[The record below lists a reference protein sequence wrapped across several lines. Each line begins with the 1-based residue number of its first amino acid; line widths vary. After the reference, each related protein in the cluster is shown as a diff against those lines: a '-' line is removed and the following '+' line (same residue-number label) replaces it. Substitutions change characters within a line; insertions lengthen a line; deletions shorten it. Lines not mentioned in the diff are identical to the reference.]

1 MLTHI
6 LVPTDFGEPAEHA
19 LELAIAL
26 AKKFDSKL
34 TLLHTYMVPS
44 LPYTSG
50 LILPLEEI
58 AAAAQE
64 ALDTAL
70 ARARERYPRCE
81 GLVHAGAPHERIIA
95 VAKEAGVDLIAMGTH
110 GRRGVA
116 RFMLG
121 SVAER
126 VVRLS
131 PVPVLTVTAPGA
143 QSSERSGT

>member
-1 MLTHI
+1 
-6 LVPTDFGEPAEHA
+6 
-19 LELAIAL
+19 
-26 AKKFDSKL
+26 
-34 TLLHTYMVPS
+34 
-44 LPYTSG
+44 
-50 LILPLEEI
+50 
-58 AAAAQE
+58 
-64 ALDTAL
+64 
-70 ARARERYPRCE
+70 
-81 GLVHAGAPHERIIA
+81 
-95 VAKEAGVDLIAMGTH
+95 MGTH